1 MKKYPGFV
9 WMELAVG
16 VLLILLGIFTF
27 LRPGSLLTGIVVIY
41 GLIAVLTGINDIL
54 AYIRLEKYTGFGPLV
69 SLVSGILSVMCGFM
83 LLVYPDAGK
92 WILSLLFP
100 IWFIAHCISRLSHIH
115 IFRLAGM
122 NFFYI
127 YTLVLNI
134 AGVILGVLM
143 FFNPVLT
150 FMTMRFMGYIVAAYL
165 VLQGIHSIVAAL
177 FSTGKTF

>member
-1 MKKYPGFV
+1 MKKYSGFV

-41 GLIAVLTGINDIL
+41 GLIAVLTGIDDIL
-54 AYIRLEKYTGFGPLV
+54 TYIRMERYTGFGPIV

-100 IWFIAHCISRLSHIH
+100 IWFIAHCISRLSHIYV
-115 IFRLAGM
+115 FRLAGM
-122 NFFYI
+122 KFFYI
-127 YTLVLNI
+127 FTLILNI
-134 AGVILGVLM
+134 VGVVLGIMM
-143 FFNPVLT
+143 FFNPLLT
-150 FMTMRFMGYIVAAYL
+150 FMTMRFMGYIVAGYL
-165 VLQGIHSIVAAL
+165 ILLGVDSIVAAIRGRDL
-177 FSTGKTF
+177 